1 MIVGHKVEDL
11 PDLYTV
17 KEAARWVN
25 VLNEYKIRRMIKDG
39 IIKAYKI
46 GNRIYV
52 TREDVIRAVYGNNN
66 CCNSD

>member
-1 MIVGHKVEDL
+1 MDKNNS
-11 PDLYTV
+11 PPNLYTV

-52 TREDVIRAVYGNNN
+52 TREDVIRAVYGKNN
-66 CCNSD
+66 CWNSD